1 MISYIHNFL
10 LNARLLAQRSLSA
23 DTEEDLD
30 EKLELEEDAGLEDAE
45 DGEEFLD
52 VVKRSTSHRKKNNRL
67 RRW

>member
-1 MISYIHNFL
+1 MISYIHHFL
-10 LNARLLAQRSLSA
+10 LKARLLAQRSLSA

-52 VVKRSTSHRKKNNRL
+52 VVKRSSSRQKKNNRL